1 MWLVVAFIKTYSSLV
16 PFMIGSAMILA
27 LLTRIFFVC
36 SIFSILAGPLS
47 AQSGV
52 TTPATAPEAKLDYSN
67 SASGLEHLVKDILKA
82 QKSNDGA
89 RADALLKSL
98 VLPDPRVWYDRVF
111 GVDVG
116 NEPVATYE
124 KSAVAV
130 APSMASFFLNAGAQN
145 LTEVSVVR
153 FDKSCDDNAG
163 EDAFGIL
170 HARVE
175 PVPLYEVRLLNGNKF
190 IRLFAFAYD
199 DGFRYIITPKMDGK
213 VFHSPASNNPAAKP
227 ADAKVIDSRIR
238 VGGAVQAA
246 KLIHKVQPE
255 YPRVARDE
263 HLQGTVRLRA
273 LIAKDGSLARLY
285 VIKGYCSLA
294 DSSLKAVSQWRY
306 APTIFNGE
314 PVEVDTEITV
324 IFQLQK

>member
-1 MWLVVAFIKTYSSLV
+1 MV
-16 PFMIGSAMILA
+16 SARCRHIV
-27 LLTRIFFVC
+27 FF
-36 SIFSILAGPLS
+36 FSISSVFADPIS
-47 AQSGV
+47 AQSPPAVGAP
-52 TTPATAPEAKLDYSN
+52 TPATAVQDKVNYPN
-67 SASGLEHLVKDILKA
+67 SASGLERLVKDILKA

-89 RADALLKSL
+89 HADLLLKSL
-98 VLPDPRVWYDRVF
+98 VLNDPRGWYDRIF
-111 GVDVG
+111 SVDVG

-124 KSAVAV
+124 KSSAAV
-130 APSMASFFLNAGAQN
+130 APSIARFLLNAEAQN

-153 FDKSCDDNAG
+153 FDKTCDDNAG

-190 IRLFAFAYD
+190 IRLFAFAYVD
-199 DGFRYIITPKMDGK
+199 DGFRYIITPKMDGR
-213 VFHSPASNNPAAKP
+213 VFYSPASDNPAAKP
-227 ADAKVIDSRIR
+227 ADAKVIESRIR

-246 KLIHKVQPE
+246 KLIRRVQPE
-255 YPRVARDE
+255 YPSVARAE
-263 HLQGTVRLRA
+263 HLEGTVRLRA

-306 APTIFNGE
+306 SPTLFNGE
-314 PVEVDTEITV
+314 PIEVDTEITV

>member
-1 MWLVVAFIKTYSSLV
+1 
-16 PFMIGSAMILA
+16 MIPDMLS
-27 LLTRIFFVC
+27 RIFFY
-36 SIFSILAGPLS
+36 SPIFFIFAGPLS
-47 AQSGV
+47 AQSAPAAGM
-52 TTPATAPEAKLDYSN
+52 TRPATAPEVKLDYPN
-67 SASGLEHLVKDILKA
+67 SASGLERLAKDILKA
-82 QKSNDGA
+82 QKTNDGA

-98 VLPDPRVWYDRVF
+98 VLSDPRGWYDRVF

-116 NEPVATYE
+116 NEPVGTYE
-124 KSAVAV
+124 KSAAAV
-130 APSMASFFLNAGAQN
+130 APSIARFFLNAETQN

-190 IRLFAFAYD
+190 IRLFALAYVD

-213 VFHSPASNNPAAKP
+213 VFHSPASNNPAVKP
-227 ADAKVIDSRIR
+227 TDAKVIDPRIR
-238 VGGAVQAA
+238 VGGTVQAA
-246 KLIHKVQPE
+246 KLIHRVQPE
-255 YPRVARDE
+255 YPHVARDE

-273 LIAKDGSLARLY
+273 LVAKDGSLARLY

-306 APTIFNGE
+306 APTLFNGE
-314 PVEVDTEITV
+314 PVEIDTEITV
-324 IFQLQK
+324 VFQLQK

>member
-1 MWLVVAFIKTYSSLV
+1 
-16 PFMIGSAMILA
+16 MIPDMLS
-27 LLTRIFFVC
+27 RIFFY
-36 SIFSILAGPLS
+36 SPIFFIFAGPLS
-47 AQSGV
+47 AQSAPAAGM
-52 TTPATAPEAKLDYSN
+52 TRPATAPEVKLDYPN
-67 SASGLEHLVKDILKA
+67 SASGLERLAKDILKA
-82 QKSNDGA
+82 QKTNDGA

-98 VLPDPRVWYDRVF
+98 VLSDPRGWYDRVF

-116 NEPVATYE
+116 NEPVGTYE
-124 KSAVAV
+124 KSAAAV
-130 APSMASFFLNAGAQN
+130 APSIARFFLNAETQN

-170 HARVE
+170 HACVE

-190 IRLFAFAYD
+190 IRLFALAYVD

-227 ADAKVIDSRIR
+227 TDAKVIDPRIR
-238 VGGAVQAA
+238 VGGTVQAA
-246 KLIHKVQPE
+246 KLIHRVQPE
-255 YPRVARDE
+255 YPHVARDE

-273 LIAKDGSLARLY
+273 LVAKDGSLARLY

-306 APTIFNGE
+306 APTLFNGE
-314 PVEVDTEITV
+314 PVEIDTEITV
-324 IFQLQK
+324 VFQLQK

>member
-1 MWLVVAFIKTYSSLV
+1 MVVFIGIYSSHA
-16 PFMIGSAMILA
+16 PFIIGSAMIPA
-27 LLTRIFFVC
+27 LLSRIFFVC
-36 SIFSILAGPLS
+36 SIFSIFAGPLS
-47 AQSGV
+47 AQPGV

-67 SASGLEHLVKDILKA
+67 SASGLQHLVRDILNA

-98 VLPDPRVWYDRVF
+98 VLPDPRGWYDRVF

-124 KSAVAV
+124 KSAAAV
-130 APSMASFFLNAGAQN
+130 APSIARFFLDAEAQN
-145 LTEVSVVR
+145 LTEVSVIR

-190 IRLFAFAYD
+190 IRLFAFAYVD

-227 ADAKVIDSRIR
+227 ADAKVIDSGIR

-246 KLIHKVQPE
+246 KLIHRVQPD
-255 YPRVARDE
+255 YPQVARGE

-294 DSSLKAVSQWRY
+294 DSSLRAVSQWRY
-306 APTIFNGE
+306 APTLFNGE
-314 PVEVDTEITV
+314 PVEIDTEITV

>member
-1 MWLVVAFIKTYSSLV
+1 
-16 PFMIGSAMILA
+16 MIPA
-27 LLTRIFFVC
+27 LLSCVFLFC
-36 SIFSILAGPLS
+36 SIVSIFTRPLT

-52 TTPATAPEAKLDYSN
+52 TTPVTAPEAKIDYPN
-67 SASGLEHLVKDILKA
+67 SPSGLEHLVKDILTA
-82 QKSNDGA
+82 QKGNDGA

-98 VLPDPRVWYDRVF
+98 VLPDPRAWYDQVF

-116 NEPVATYE
+116 NESVATYE
-124 KSAVAV
+124 KSATAV
-130 APSMASFFLNAGAQN
+130 APSIARVLLNAGAQSFN
-145 LTEVSVVR
+145 EVSVVR

-190 IRLFAFAYD
+190 IRLFAFAYVQ

-227 ADAKVIDSRIR
+227 ADAKVTDSRIR
-238 VGGAVQAA
+238 VGGPVQAA
-246 KLIHKVQPE
+246 KLIPRVQPE
-255 YPRVARDE
+255 YPSVARDE

-273 LIAKDGSLARLY
+273 LIAKDGSLTRLY

-306 APTIFNGE
+306 APTLLNGE
-314 PVEVDTEITV
+314 PVEVDTEINV
-324 IFQLQK
+324 IFQLQR

>member
-1 MWLVVAFIKTYSSLV
+1 
-16 PFMIGSAMILA
+16 MIHA
-27 LLTRIFFVC
+27 LLSRILFF
-36 SIFSILAGPLS
+36 FSISTICAGALS
-47 AQSGV
+47 AQSAPAVGV
-52 TTPATAPEAKLDYSN
+52 TTPATAFEAKLDYPN
-67 SASGLEHLVKDILKA
+67 SASGLEHLVRDILKA
-82 QKSNDGA
+82 QKNNDGS

-98 VLPDPRVWYDRVF
+98 VLPDPRGWYDRVF

-124 KSAVAV
+124 KSAAAV
-130 APSMASFFLNAGAQN
+130 APSIARFFLDAEAQN

-190 IRLFAFAYD
+190 FRLFAFAYVH

-227 ADAKVIDSRIR
+227 ADAKEIDSRIR

-246 KLIHKVQPE
+246 KLIHRVQPE
-255 YPRVARDE
+255 YPPVARDE

-306 APTIFNGE
+306 TPTIFNGE
-314 PVEVDTEITV
+314 PVEIDTEITV

>member
-1 MWLVVAFIKTYSSLV
+1 MLS
-16 PFMIGSAMILA
+16 
-27 LLTRIFFVC
+27 RIFFY
-36 SIFSILAGPLS
+36 SPIFFIFAGPLS
-47 AQSGV
+47 AQSAPAAGM
-52 TTPATAPEAKLDYSN
+52 TRPATAPEVKLDYPN
-67 SASGLEHLVKDILKA
+67 SASGLERLAKDILKA
-82 QKSNDGA
+82 QKTNDGA

-98 VLPDPRVWYDRVF
+98 VLSDPRGWYDRVF

-116 NEPVATYE
+116 NEPVGTYE
-124 KSAVAV
+124 KSAAAV
-130 APSMASFFLNAGAQN
+130 APSIARFFLNAETQN

-190 IRLFAFAYD
+190 IRLFALAYVD

-213 VFHSPASNNPAAKP
+213 VFHSPASNNPAVKP
-227 ADAKVIDSRIR
+227 TDAKVIDPRIR
-238 VGGAVQAA
+238 VGGTVQAA
-246 KLIHKVQPE
+246 KLIHRVQPE
-255 YPRVARDE
+255 YPHVARDE

-273 LIAKDGSLARLY
+273 LVAKDGSLARLY

-306 APTIFNGE
+306 APTLFNGE
-314 PVEVDTEITV
+314 PVEIDTEITV
-324 IFQLQK
+324 VFQLQK